1 MNSSEITVA
10 IAEDHA
16 IVRDGIIEMLHLRT
30 PHKVV
35 VDAENGAELIS
46 KIAQLHKPPD
56 VCLLDISMPV
66 LNGYD
71 TAVAL
76 RNSYPD
82 MKLLAWTMLDEEYCI
97 IRMIKNGAH
106 GYLLK
111 NCKIQEIGNAITT
124 VYNDGYYYSN
134 TASEKAFSVV
144 KHNLLPQLTERQL
157 QFLCMCCSKLSF
169 FKIAK
174 LMNVSLKTVEKYQN
188 EVGEIL
194 NMHSRNELAMFAV
207 RAGLVPINKES
218 STSIDAI

>member
-1 MNSSEITVA
+1 MASSEIKVA
-10 IAEDHA
+10 VAEDIK
-16 IVRDGIIEMLHLRT
+16 IVRDGIIDMLHLRT

-46 KIAQLHKPPD
+46 KIAQLHTPPD

-76 RNSYPD
+76 RTSYPH
-82 MKLLAWTMLDEEYCI
+82 MKLLALTILKEEYCI
-97 IRMIKNGAH
+97 IRMIKSGAH

-111 NCKIQEIGNAITT
+111 NCGILEVGNAITA

-134 TASEKAFSVV
+134 TASERAFSVI
-144 KHNLLPQLTERQL
+144 KHNILPQLTEKQL
-157 QFLCMCCSKLSF
+157 RFLCLCCSKLSF
-169 FKIAK
+169 PKIAK
-174 LMNVSLKTVEKYQN
+174 LMNVSVDTLKKYQK

-194 NMHSRNELAMFAV
+194 NIHNRIDLALFAV
-207 RAGLVPINKES
+207 RAGLVPLNTES